1 MTDLAHLHDQ
11 RQPFEDLESALVKL
25 ALDRPGELHDDAV
38 DALRYVIR
46 FAKMHQVR
54 NAHGVDVDVS
64 DRLRTLGRQVIE
76 KLSPGLLEHDDL
88 WHAMRSAPELLREV
102 RDQERRIYQNS
113 ALDPDSLHAEVCTR
127 QLVVACSGGGG
138 SGYGYAGA
146 WTLLHRRGLQP
157 ELIAGTSIGALM
169 SLFRARRRVYDGVP
183 LIEASKRLGWDNVFR
198 VLETESRYGI
208 PATLRLYLR
217 AAIGSLFQ
225 TPDGRPLTFQDLEIP
240 LLVVATGI
248 GIEAFKYDMKYYE
261 HFMDDAVSPGALGN
275 GVGRMRQFA
284 QIATIFRD
292 FMSTPDALREVVFG
306 GDPATYAADILDAA
320 GFSASIPGLIH
331 YDVLRDDRRM
341 KALLDDLYS
350 RYGITRLSEGGLVNN
365 LPVRPAWNEVQNGRI
380 GRRNAFVLA
389 LDCFS
394 PRLRYPLFY
403 PIQQIVRPNVQRN
416 IPYANLYFPMQRV
429 LSPLNL
435 VPALPDVTEAMRWT
449 MEEMAPHMPFI
460 ERMCNPIR
468 ELPRA

>member
-1 MTDLAHLHDQ
+1 MHL
-11 RQPFEDLESALVKL
+11 
-25 ALDRPGELHDDAV
+25 
-38 DALRYVIR
+38 
-46 FAKMHQVR
+46 VR
-54 NAHGVDVDVS
+54 NAHGEDIDVTE
-64 DRLRTLGRQVIE
+64 RLRPLARRVKELLVPAILGNE
-76 KLSPGLLEHDDL
+76 DL
-88 WHAMRSAPELLREV
+88 WMAMRSAPELLKEV
-102 RDQERRIYQNS
+102 RVQEHRLAQNS
-113 ALDPDSLHAEVCTR
+113 ALDRPSLLAEVCTR

-157 ELIAGTSIGALM
+157 EMISGTSIGALM

-183 LIEASKRLGWDNVFR
+183 LVEASKRLAWDTVFR
-198 VLETESRYGI
+198 VLDMESRYGI

-217 AAIGSLFQ
+217 SAIGGLFQ
-225 TPDGRPLTFQDLEIP
+225 TPDGRPLTFEDLEIP

-248 GIEAFKYDMKYYE
+248 GVEAFKYDMKYYE
-261 HFMDDAVSPGALGN
+261 HFMDDAVSPGSRP
-275 GVGRMRQFA
+275 GVSRVRQMA
-284 QIATIFRD
+284 QVATIFRD

-306 GDPATYAADILDAA
+306 GDPATYQADILDAA

-365 LPVRPAWNEVQNGRI
+365 LPIRPLWNEVQTGRI
-380 GRRNAFVLA
+380 VRRNAFVLA

-403 PIQQIVRPNVQRN
+403 TIQQGVRPNVNRN

-435 VPALPDVTEAMRWT
+435 VPALPDVTDAMRWT
-449 MEEMAPHMPFI
+449 MEELSPEMPFI

-468 ELPRA
+468 ELPPG

>member
-1 MTDLAHLHDQ
+1 MDLVHLHDQ
-11 RQPFEDLESALVKL
+11 RKPFEDLETALVRL
-25 ALDRPGELHDDAV
+25 ALKRPGDLHDDAV
-38 DALRYVIR
+38 DVLRYVIR
-46 FAKMHQVR
+46 FAKLHLVR
-54 NAHGVDVDVS
+54 NEHGVDVDVT
-64 DRLRTLGRQVIE
+64 DRLRHLARRVKELLIPAIIE
-76 KLSPGLLEHDDL
+76 QEDL
-88 WHAMRSAPELLREV
+88 WMAMRSAPELLREV
-102 RDQERRIYQNS
+102 RQQERRLAQNS
-113 ALDPDSLHAEVCTR
+113 ALDRASLLAEVCTR

-157 ELIAGTSIGALM
+157 EMIAGTSIGALM

-183 LIEASKRLGWDNVFR
+183 LLEASKRLSWDNVFR
-198 VLETESRYGI
+198 VFDMESRYGI

-217 AAIGSLFQ
+217 SAIGSLFE
-225 TPDGRPLTFQDLEIP
+225 TPDGRPLTFADLEIP
-240 LLVVATGI
+240 LLIVTTGI
-248 GIEAFKYDMKYYE
+248 GVEAFKYDMKYYE
-261 HFMDDAVSPGALGN
+261 HFMDDAVSPGAQP
-275 GVGRMRQFA
+275 GVSRVRQMA
-284 QIATIFRD
+284 QVATIFRD

-306 GDPATYAADILDAA
+306 SDPATYQADILDAA

-365 LPVRPAWNEVQNGRI
+365 LPIRPLWNEVQGGRI
-380 GRRNAFVLA
+380 VRRNAFVLA

-403 PIQQIVRPNVQRN
+403 TIQQGVRPNVNRN

-435 VPALPDVTEAMRWT
+435 VPALPDVTDAMRWT
-449 MEEMAPHMPFI
+449 MEELSPEMPFI

-468 ELPRA
+468 ELPPG

>member
-1 MTDLAHLHDQ
+1 MDLVHLHDQ
-11 RQPFEDLESALVKL
+11 RQPFEDLETRLVRL
-25 ALDRPGELHDDAV
+25 ALERPGELHDDAV

-46 FAKMHQVR
+46 FAKLNLVR
-54 NAHGVDVDVS
+54 NVHGDDVDVS
-64 DRLRTLGRQVIE
+64 DRVRPLARRVLERLGPAILDER
-76 KLSPGLLEHDDL
+76 DL
-88 WHAMRSAPELLREV
+88 WMAMRGAPELLRDV
-102 RDQERRIYQNS
+102 RDQERRMAQNS
-113 ALDPDSLHAEVCTR
+113 ALDPASLHAEVCTR
-127 QLVVACSGGGG
+127 PLVVACSGGGG

-157 ELIAGTSIGALM
+157 EMIAGTSIGALM

-183 LIEASKRLGWDNVFR
+183 LIEASKRLAWDTVFR
-198 VLETESRYGI
+198 VLDMDSRYGI

-217 AAIGSLFQ
+217 AAIGSLFE
-225 TPDGRPLTFQDLEIP
+225 TPDGRPLRFSDLEIP
-240 LLVVATGI
+240 LLVCTTGI
-248 GIEAFKYDMKYYE
+248 GVEAFKYDMKYYE
-261 HFMDDAVSPGALGN
+261 HFMDDAVAPGTRP
-275 GVGRMRQFA
+275 GVGRIRQMA
-284 QIATIFRD
+284 QVATIFRD
-292 FMSTPDALREVVFG
+292 LMSTPDALREVMFG
-306 GDPATYAADILDAA
+306 GDPATYEADILDAA

-341 KALLDDLYS
+341 KSLLDDLYS

-365 LPVRPAWNEVQNGRI
+365 LPARPLWNEVQTGRI

-403 PIQQIVRPNVQRN
+403 TIQQGVRPNVNRN

-435 VPALPDVTEAMRWT
+435 VPALPDVTNAMRWT
-449 MEEMAPHMPFI
+449 MEELAVEMPFI
-460 ERMCNPIR
+460 ERMCTPIR
-468 ELPRA
+468 ELPPT

>member
-1 MTDLAHLHDQ
+1 MTQLAHLHEQ
-11 RQPFEDLESALVKL
+11 RRPFEDLESALVKL
-25 ALDRPGELHDDAV
+25 ALQRPGDLHDDAV

-46 FAKMHQVR
+46 FSKMHLVR
-54 NAHGVDVDVS
+54 NRRGEDVDVS
-64 DRLRTLGRQVIE
+64 DRLRTLGERVIE
-76 KLSPGLLEHDDL
+76 RLSPALTEHEDL
-88 WHAMRSAPELLREV
+88 WMAMRSAPELLRKV
-102 RDQERRIYQNS
+102 REHEQRIYQNS
-113 ALDPDSLHAEVCTR
+113 ALDPESLHAEVCTR

-183 LIEASKRLGWDNVFR
+183 LIEASKRLAWDTVFR
-198 VLETESRYGI
+198 VLDMDSRYGI

-217 AAIGSLFQ
+217 SAIGSLFQ
-225 TPDGRPLTFQDLEIP
+225 TPDGRPLTFKDLEIP
-240 LLVVATGI
+240 LLVVTTGI
-248 GIEAFKYDMKYYE
+248 GVEAFKYDMKYYE
-261 HFMDDAVSPGALGN
+261 HLMDDAVAPGARP
-275 GVGRMRQFA
+275 GVSRIRQLA
-284 QIATIFRD
+284 QIAGIFRD

-306 GDPATYAADILDAA
+306 ADPATHDADILDAA

-365 LPVRPAWNEVQNGRI
+365 MPARPAWNEVQSGRI

-403 PIQQIVRPNVQRN
+403 TVQQAVRPNVQRN

-435 VPALPDVTEAMRWT
+435 VPALPDVTDAMRWT
-449 MEEMAPHMPFI
+449 MEELGPHMPFI

-468 ELPRA
+468 ELPAA

>member
-1 MTDLAHLHDQ
+1 MDLVHLHEQ
-11 RQPFEDLESALVKL
+11 RKPFEDLETALVRL
-25 ALDRPGELHDDAV
+25 AQKRPGDLHDDAV

-46 FAKMHQVR
+46 FAKMHLVR
-54 NAHGVDVDVS
+54 NAHGEDVDVTE
-64 DRLRTLGRQVIE
+64 RLRPLARRVKELLVPAILGNE
-76 KLSPGLLEHDDL
+76 DL
-88 WHAMRSAPELLREV
+88 WMAMRSAPELLKEV
-102 RDQERRIYQNS
+102 RVQEHQLAQNS
-113 ALDPDSLHAEVCTR
+113 ALDRPSLLAEVCTR

-157 ELIAGTSIGALM
+157 EMISGTSIGALM

-183 LIEASKRLGWDNVFR
+183 LVEASKRLAWDTVFR
-198 VLETESRYGI
+198 VLDMESRYGI

-217 AAIGSLFQ
+217 SAIGGLFQ
-225 TPDGRPLTFQDLEIP
+225 TPDGRPLTFEDLEIP

-248 GIEAFKYDMKYYE
+248 GVEAFKYDMKYYE
-261 HFMDDAVSPGALGN
+261 HFMDDAVSPGSQP
-275 GVGRMRQFA
+275 GVSRIRQLA
-284 QIATIFRD
+284 QVATIFRD

-306 GDPATYAADILDAA
+306 GDPATYQADILDAA

-365 LPVRPAWNEVQNGRI
+365 LPIRPLWNEVQTGRI
-380 GRRNAFVLA
+380 VRRNAFVLA

-403 PIQQIVRPNVQRN
+403 TIQQGVRPNVNRN

-435 VPALPDVTEAMRWT
+435 VPALPDVTDAMRWT
-449 MEEMAPHMPFI
+449 MEELSPEMPFI

-468 ELPRA
+468 ELPPG